1 MMILGGEII
10 HRGIKTMGR
19 TYKYEKSWGRK
30 APTRSRRQRTIE
42 EESLDNSP
50 TTHDYLE
57 PEDDEEKN
65 NPRRRTQNQNNI

>member
-1 MMILGGEII
+1 
-10 HRGIKTMGR
+10 MGR

-30 APTRSRRQRTIE
+30 ASTRSRRQRTIE

-57 PEDDEEKN
+57 PEDDEEPDKPRHKTKNKN
-65 NPRRRTQNQNNI
+65 NL

>member
-1 MMILGGEII
+1 MILGGEII

-42 EESLDNSP
+42 EESLNDPP
-50 TTHDYLE
+50 TTYDYLE
-57 PEDDEEKN
+57 SEDDEEQHKPRHKTKNKN
-65 NPRRRTQNQNNI
+65 NL